1 MPWFFKRGTALSLQT
16 ILELTTQCA
25 QSAQEH
31 YSMHPKRVLILPPDI
46 TRIHSGSGWITET
59 LYNYF
64 SSQHADVFVMPTLG
78 QHKPHTPE
86 QNKKMFGSI
95 PEDRILKHDCVNDAK
110 TVGSLPSSYVSAIMD
125 GKADWEIPISINKV
139 LFDEPWD
146 IIISVGQVVPHEV
159 VGFAN
164 HNKNFI
170 IGIGGRDTI
179 AATHMA
185 SACYGI
191 ENTMGK
197 ILTPLR
203 SCFNKAENE
212 FLSSLPKVY
221 ILLVMSHDEN
231 GKPVHTGFYC
241 GNDIE
246 TYLLA
251 AEQSQKE
258 NITVVPPLQKV
269 VAYMDPDEY
278 ESTWVANKAV
288 YRTCKAIADGGELI
302 VIAPGLKRFGEH
314 ENIDKLI
321 RTYGYSGS
329 AAILQAWKQNPELQK
344 MAHAA
349 AHLIHGSSEG
359 RFTITYAP
367 GHLSQE
373 AIEQVQYQYMDISTA
388 LERYNP
394 DKLTDGF
401 NDLPGGERIFF
412 IRNPS
417 LGLWS
422 IKEKL

>member
-1 MPWFFKRGTALSLQT
+1 MPWFFKRGTELPSQT
-16 ILELTTQCA
+16 ILELTR
-25 QSAQEH
+25 QSAQLAKEH
-31 YSMHPKRVLILPPDI
+31 YCRNPKRILIIPPDV
-46 TRIHSGSGWITET
+46 TRIHSGCGWITEI

-64 SSQHADVFVMPTLG
+64 SSYAEVFIMPALG

-86 QNKKMFGSI
+86 QNKKMFASI
-95 PEDRILKHDCVNDAK
+95 PEDHILKHDCINGVK
-110 TVGSLPSSYVSAIMD
+110 TVGIISSSYVSAIMNGRANWD
-125 GKADWEIPISINKV
+125 IPISINKV
-139 LFDEPWD
+139 IFDEQWD

-170 IGIGGRDTI
+170 IGVGGRDTI

-203 SCFNKAENE
+203 SCFNKAESE
-212 FLSSLPKVY
+212 FLSKLPKVY
-221 ILLVMSHDEN
+221 ILLVMSADKN
-231 GKPVHTGFYC
+231 GNIVHTGFYC

-258 NITVVPPLQKV
+258 NITIVPPLQKV
-269 VAYMDPDEY
+269 VAYMNPEEY

-302 VIAPGLKRFGEH
+302 IIAPGLRRFGEH

-329 AAILQAWKQNPELQK
+329 AEILQAWKQDPELQK

-359 RFTITYAP
+359 RYTIAYAP

-373 AIEQVQYQYMDISTA
+373 ALEQVHYKYMDISAA
-388 LERYNP
+388 LDRYNP

-401 NDLPGGERIFF
+401 NELPHGETIYF
-412 IRNPS
+412 IKNPS

>member
-1 MPWFFKRGTALSLQT
+1 MPWVFQRGTGLSPQT
-16 ILELTTQCA
+16 ILELTK
-25 QSAQEH
+25 QSAAIAKERFC
-31 YSMHPKRVLILPPDI
+31 SNPKRILLLPPDI
-46 TRIHSGSGWITET
+46 TRIHSGSGWITEA

-64 SSQHADVFVMPTLG
+64 APHADVYVMPALG

-95 PEDRILKHDCVNDAK
+95 PEAHILKHDCVKNVK
-110 TVGSLPSSYVSAIMD
+110 TIGTIPRSYVSDIMN
-125 GKADWEIPISINKV
+125 GRADWDIPISVNNV
-139 LFDEPWD
+139 LVDEPWD

-191 ENTMGK
+191 ENTLGK

-212 FLSSLPKVY
+212 LLSSLPKLY
-221 ILLVMSHDEN
+221 ILVVMSQDET
-231 GKPVHTGFYC
+231 GKPIHTGFYC
-241 GNDIE
+241 GDDFD
-246 TYLLA
+246 TYLMA

-258 NITVVPPLQKV
+258 NITIVPPLKKI
-269 VAYMDPDEY
+269 VAYMNADEY

-302 VIAPGLKRFGEH
+302 IIAPGLKRFGEH

-321 RTYGYSGS
+321 RKYGYSGS
-329 AAILQAWKQNPELQK
+329 SAILQAWKQDPELQK

-349 AHLIHGSSEG
+349 AHLIHGSSEE
-359 RFTITYAP
+359 RFTITYAQRY
-367 GHLSQE
+367 LSQKALE
-373 AIEQVQYQYMDISTA
+373 HVHYRYMDITTA
-388 LERYNP
+388 LQRYNP
-394 DKLTDGF
+394 DMLLDGF
-401 NDLPGGERIFF
+401 NELPDGEQVFF

-422 IKEKL
+422 IREKL

>member
-1 MPWFFKRGTALSLQT
+1 MPWFFERGRALSRQT
-16 ILELTTQCA
+16 ILELTQQCA
-25 QSAQEH
+25 ETAKQR
-31 YSMHPKRVLILPPDI
+31 YSSDPKRILLLPPDI
-46 TRIHSGSGWITET
+46 TRIHSGSGWITEA

-64 SSQHADVFVMPTLG
+64 APHAEVFIMPTLG
-78 QHKPHTPE
+78 QHQPHTPQ

-95 PEDRILKHDCVNDAK
+95 PEDHILKHDCITGVK
-110 TVGSLPSSYVSAIMD
+110 TVGSIPRTYVSAIME
-125 GKADWEIPISINKV
+125 GEADWDIPISVNSI
-139 LFDEPWD
+139 LFDKPWD

-203 SCFNKAENE
+203 YCFNKAEHE
-212 FLSSLPKVY
+212 FLNSLPKIY
-221 ILLVMSHDEN
+221 ILVVMSRDEN
-231 GKPVHTGFYC
+231 GNPVHTGFYC
-241 GNDIE
+241 GDDID
-246 TYLLA
+246 TYLMA

-258 NITVVPPLQKV
+258 NITVVPPLKKV

-302 VIAPGLKRFGEH
+302 IIAPGLKRFGEH
-314 ENIDKLI
+314 ENIDTLI
-321 RTYGYSGS
+321 RKYGYSGS
-329 AAILQAWKQNPELQK
+329 PAILQAWKQDPELQK

-367 GHLSQE
+367 GYLSRD
-373 AIEQVQYQYMDISTA
+373 AIEQVHYSYMDLNTA
-388 LERYNP
+388 LKRYNP

-401 NDLPGGERIFF
+401 NELPHGEQIFF

-422 IKEKL
+422 TREKL